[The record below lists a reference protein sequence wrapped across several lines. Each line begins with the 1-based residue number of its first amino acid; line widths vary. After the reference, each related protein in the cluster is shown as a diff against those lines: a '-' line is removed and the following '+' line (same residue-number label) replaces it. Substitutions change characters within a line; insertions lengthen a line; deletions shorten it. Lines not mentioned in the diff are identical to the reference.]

1 MLESSMMYD
10 KNSIEKSYAVL
21 KEFYHVVENDE
32 NKNVIQT
39 SSVVTEPVEGT
50 MSGASTSSATVY
62 IRTLQHKLCNL
73 KDINNSISR
82 LANSVVLDDIELYEV
97 KNLALLAA
105 DVKNIL
111 EKISLDNVIEIP
123 DLEDV
128 VKILD
133 PDGLRIATFYIYD
146 SYSEELAAL
155 RKKLKEKEIYQ
166 EEIYNRVVEV
176 EDEIR
181 AELSNKLKP
190 HSAAMTSAL
199 NALAMIDINVAKSLQ
214 IKEMGLC
221 FPTLSSDK
229 VASYKKMF
237 HPEVKDILDKEKRE
251 YQKVDISFGLKPLII
266 MGANMGGKTIVLK
279 TLAMCQYL
287 LQFGF
292 GIPAESADMMIY
304 DEIFCLTT
312 DDQSINKGLSSFAA
326 EMKNIDAVIKSA
338 IRSCP
343 RTDDVYIVSS
353 STDDVYIVS
362 SNRIFALIDEP
373 ARTTNPTEGT
383 ALVSSLVKLL
393 QDKEMSLVIVTHY
406 NIKTYNNK
414 CLRVKGLIDGKMNYE
429 LVETHEGEVPHEA
442 LNIAESLGIDSQWI
456 EMAKEEM
463 EVVSNNVDIL
473 NIC

>member
-1 MLESSMMYD
+1 MQLRKLIDSTCGLRFMIDNLCTHSSYSRKIMLESSMMYD

-39 SSVVTEPVEGT
+39 
-50 MSGASTSSATVY
+50 
-62 IRTLQHKLCNL
+62 LQYKLCNL
-73 KDINNSISR
+73 KDINNTISR
-82 LANSVVLDDIELYEV
+82 LASSAVIDDIELYEV
-97 KNLALLAA
+97 KSLALLAS

-111 EKISLDNVIEIP
+111 EKLNLNDIIVIP
-123 DLEDV
+123 SLEDV
-128 VKILD
+128 VTILD

-146 SYSEELAAL
+146 SYSEELASL
-155 RKKLKEKEIYQ
+155 RKMLKEKEIYQ

-181 AELSNKLKP
+181 AKLSQELRP
-190 HSAAMTSAL
+190 FTSVLCEAL
-199 NALAMIDINVAKSLQ
+199 NALAEVDINIAKAIQ
-214 IKEMGLC
+214 MKEMELC
-221 FPTLSSDK
+221 FPTLSSENT
-229 VASYKKMF
+229 ASYKGIF
-237 HPEVKDILDKEKRE
+237 HPEVRDILKKEKKE

-287 LQFGF
+287 MQFGF
-292 GIPAESADMMIY
+292 GVPATSADMMIY

-338 IRSCP
+338 IRRP
-343 RTDDVYIVSS
+343 RTRDAISCV
-353 STDDVYIVS
+353 

-393 QDKEMSLVIVTHY
+393 QDKAMTLVIVTHY

-414 CLRVKGLIDGKMNYE
+414 CLRVKGLTDGKMNYE

-456 EMAKEEM
+456 EMAKEEIIRT
-463 EVVSNNVDIL
+463 EN
-473 NIC
+473 